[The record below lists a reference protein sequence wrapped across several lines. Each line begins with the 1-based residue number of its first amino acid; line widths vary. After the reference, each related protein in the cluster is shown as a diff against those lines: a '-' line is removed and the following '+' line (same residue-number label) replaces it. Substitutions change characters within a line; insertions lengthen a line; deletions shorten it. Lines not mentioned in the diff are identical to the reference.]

1 MGKILILQDI
11 FELRFDFENMLLG
24 LALSSDL
31 DGRSSLINR
40 LPFSAHLTH
49 YSEVF
54 TRLKEKGQNPI
65 ILD

>member
-1 MGKILILQDI
+1 
-11 FELRFDFENMLLG
+11 MLLG

-31 DGRSSLINR
+31 DGRLSLINR
-40 LPFSAHLTH
+40 LPFSVHLTH

-54 TRLKEKGQNPI
+54 TRLKEEGQNPI